1 MTAALPSTGD
11 PRDVPDTSDA
21 RDGGVRPRGRSGGP
35 WEPAAL
41 VAAVGLVPLA
51 VALAVVRRPR
61 WHPVMDY
68 ALVEMLVRD
77 VGSADTPLVG
87 LVGRLY
93 GEGQRGSHPGPV
105 AYWLMW
111 PVHRL
116 AGGSAWAL
124 QVGAAALNLAAIG
137 VAVWIG
143 RRRAGRLG
151 GLAVALVLVVLAH
164 TYGTATLT
172 LPWNPYTPLLWWVVA
187 LLAAWSVLCRD
198 LRLMPVLAFAGTLCV
213 QTHVP
218 YLGLVGGLAALV
230 AVALLRDR
238 GRDPGRHPDVRRW
251 VLTSLGLLAALW
263 LPPLVEQ
270 LTADPG
276 NLTVLAAHFT
286 DPELEPLG
294 VGSLAVRVWFAYLDL
309 PTFLQ
314 ARDIDELGALH
325 GSQVP
330 GAVTLAVWLA
340 SVVVAR
346 RTGHGPLLRLH
357 LVVGVALACGFVSIA
372 RIQGGL
378 ASWVVLWA
386 WGTTAVLVLAV
397 GATAWVAWRDRP
409 GPGGDPGVRYD
420 RPDGRRR
427 VAAALTVAVA
437 LGAARLVVQAA
448 HTEVDSPDDSRLVA
462 EMAPRAAAALRDG
475 DARYLLRWTSNGG
488 FNDGIAYGLVLE
500 LERRGLDV
508 GTPEDRWAGE
518 VPYRWRHEGD
528 ADAVLDYAIGED
540 EIAEL
545 RDDGAT
551 ELARSTNRETGAP
564 VALFVSP
571 AR

>member
-1 MTAALPSTGD
+1 
-11 PRDVPDTSDA
+11 V
-21 RDGGVRPRGRSGGP
+21 
-35 WEPAAL
+35 AAL

-61 WHPVMDY
+61 WYPVMDF
-68 ALVEMLVRD
+68 ALVEVLVRD

-105 AYWLMW
+105 AYWLLW
-111 PVHRL
+111 PLYRL

-124 QVGAAALNLAAIG
+124 QVGAAALNLAAVG

-151 GLAVALVLVVLAH
+151 ALAVALLLVVLAH

-187 LLAAWSVLCRD
+187 LLAAWSVLCGD
-198 LRLMPVLAFAGTLCV
+198 LRLLPVLAFAGTLCV

-218 YLGLVGGLAALV
+218 YLGLVGGLAAVV
-230 AVALLRDR
+230 AVALVRERARARAR
-238 GRDPGRHPDVRRW
+238 GPDLRRW
-251 VLTSLGLLAALW
+251 ALAGLGVLAVLW

-270 LTADPG
+270 LTVDPG
-276 NLTVLAAHFT
+276 NLTVLFAHFT

-294 VGSLAVRVWFAYLDL
+294 FGGLAVRVWLAYLDL

-330 GAVTLAVWLA
+330 GAVTLAVWVA

-357 LVVGVALACGFVSIA
+357 LVVGAALVSGLVSIA

-409 GPGGDPGVRYD
+409 AGDPTHPTGPTGPTVRAD
-420 RPDGRRR
+420 VPRR
-427 VAAALTVAVA
+427 VAVA
-437 LGAARLVVQAA
+437 LGLAVALGTARLVVQAA
-448 HTEVDSPDDSRLVA
+448 HTGVDSPDESRVVA
-462 EMAPRAAAALRDG
+462 ELVPDAVAELRDAG

-508 GTPEDRWAGE
+508 GTPEDRWTGE
-518 VPYRWRHEGD
+518 VPYRWRDERD
-528 ADAVLDYAIGED
+528 ADAVLDYAIGDD
-540 EIAEL
+540 EIDEL
-545 RDDGAT
+545 RGDGDAT

-564 VALFVSP
+564 VALFVTP

>member
-1 MTAALPSTGD
+1 
-11 PRDVPDTSDA
+11 
-21 RDGGVRPRGRSGGP
+21 
-35 WEPAAL
+35 
-41 VAAVGLVPLA
+41 
-51 VALAVVRRPR
+51 
-61 WHPVMDY
+61 
-68 ALVEMLVRD
+68 
-77 VGSADTPLVG
+77 
-87 LVGRLY
+87 
-93 GEGQRGSHPGPV
+93 
-105 AYWLMW
+105 
-111 PVHRL
+111 VHLL

-124 QVGAAALNLAAIG
+124 QAGAAALNLAAIG

-151 GLAVALVLVVLAH
+151 ALAVALLVVVLAH

-187 LLAAWSVLCRD
+187 LLAAWSVLCGD
-198 LRLMPVLAFAGTLCV
+198 VRLLPVLAFAGTLCV

-218 YLGLVGGLAALV
+218 YLGLVGGLAAVV
-230 AVALLRDR
+230 AVALVRERARERAR
-238 GRDPGRHPDVRRW
+238 GPDLRRW
-251 VLTSLGLLAALW
+251 ALMGLGVLAVLW

-276 NLTVLAAHFT
+276 NLTVLFAHFT

-294 VGSLAVRVWFAYLDL
+294 FGGLAVRVWLAYLDL

-330 GAVTLAVWLA
+330 GAVTLAVWVA

-357 LVVGVALACGFVSIA
+357 LVVGAALASGLVSIA

-409 GPGGDPGVRYD
+409 AGDPTGPTGPTDQTGPTD
-420 RPDGRRR
+420 RPDVPRR
-427 VAAALTVAVA
+427 VAVALGLAVA

-448 HTEVDSPDDSRLVA
+448 HTDVDSPDESRVVA
-462 EMAPRAAAALRDG
+462 ELAPDAAAELRDAG

-508 GTPEDRWAGE
+508 GTPEDRWTGE
-518 VPYRWRHEGD
+518 VPYRWRDEGD
-528 ADAVLDYAIGED
+528 ADAFLDYAIGED
-540 EIAEL
+540 EIDEL
-545 RDDGAT
+545 GGDGGAT
-551 ELARSTNRETGAP
+551 VLARSTNRATGAP
-564 VALFVSP
+564 VALFLTP